1 MIELATHATGV
12 ILPVRAQ
19 PGARVNA
26 VRGEHQGALKVAV
39 TQAPEKGKA
48 NRAVIE
54 VLSKALGLSRS
65 QFTLLCGETSHDK
78 RFVVTGLSA
87 AELSERLKTL
97 LADLEE
103 NLRCK

>member
-1 MIELATHATGV
+1 MIVLTAHQAGV

-54 VLSKALGLSRS
+54 VLSRALRLSRS
-65 QFTLLCGETSHDK
+65 QFTLLSGETSHDK
-78 RFVVTGLSA
+78 RFVVSGISA
-87 AELSERLKTL
+87 DDLAALVNELVERAT
-97 LADLEE
+97 
-103 NLRCK
+103 

>member
-1 MIELATHATGV
+1 VIALRDHAAGV

-54 VLSKALGLSRS
+54 VLSRELKLARS
-65 QFTLLCGETSHDK
+65 QFTLLTGETSHDK
-78 RFVVTGLSA
+78 RFVVSSISTV
-87 AELSERLKTL
+87 ELTKRLNEL
-97 LADLEE
+97 LA
-103 NLRCK
+103 RTT

>member
-1 MIELATHATGV
+1 MIALGAHSVGV

-26 VRGEHQGALKVAV
+26 VRGEHQGSLKVAV

-54 VLSKALGLSRS
+54 VLRRELKLGRS
-65 QFTLLCGETSHDK
+65 QFTLLSGETSQDK
-78 RFVVTGLSA
+78 RFVVSGISA
-87 AELSERLKTL
+87 VELATRLQEVLDRAATS
-97 LADLEE
+97 
-103 NLRCK
+103 

>member
-1 MIELATHATGV
+1 MIALGTHVGGV

-48 NRAVIE
+48 NRAVVE
-54 VLSKALGLSRS
+54 VLSRELQLARS
-65 QFTLLCGETSHDK
+65 QFTLLSGETSHDK
-78 RFVVTGLSA
+78 RFVVTGITA
-87 AELSERLKTL
+87 AELADRLRTL
-97 LADLEE
+97 LERVASAT
-103 NLRCK
+103 

>member
-1 MIELATHATGV
+1 MIVLTAHQAGV
-12 ILPVRAQ
+12 ILLVRAQ

-54 VLSKALGLSRS
+54 VLSRALRLSRS
-65 QFTLLCGETSHDK
+65 QFTLLSGETSHDK
-78 RFVVTGLSA
+78 RFVVSGISA
-87 AELSERLKTL
+87 DDLAALVNELVERAT
-97 LADLEE
+97 
-103 NLRCK
+103 

>member
-1 MIELATHATGV
+1 MIPLGAHAAGV

-54 VLSKALGLSRS
+54 VLCRALKLSRS
-65 QFTLLCGETSHDK
+65 QFTLISGETSHDK
-78 RFVVTGLSA
+78 RFVVSGISA
-87 AELSERLKTL
+87 AELTTRLNDL
-97 LADLEE
+97 LASVT
-103 NLRCK
+103 